1 MIKIKSL
8 TCKNFMSVGNVTQ
21 SISFEDKSLVLV
33 LGENLDQGGI
43 DARNGVGKSTI
54 VNALSYGFFG
64 SALTNIRKDNLVNKT
79 NGKNMVV
86 TLLFEKDG
94 IEYLIER
101 GRKPNKFAFMEVGT
115 DLDIDEADEA
125 QGDSRVTQQDL
136 ERNLGLTHTM
146 FKNIVALNTYS
157 EPFLA
162 MRAAD
167 QRDLIEQLLGITKL
181 SEKADVLKEQLKNT
195 KDSIKEEEFRIE
207 AIKGTNSR
215 IEKNIE
221 DLKKKS
227 KSWMITQENTI
238 KETRDAISVLE
249 DIDVEEEITNHKLL
263 VDIKEVEAKYSSI
276 SSKLK
281 LAKRAFKADQDA
293 YAATEKNLLIVQ
305 EQTCHTC
312 GQELHD
318 EAHEKLESE
327 VTEKLAE
334 ITERM
339 GSNEEKVIKLQEEL
353 DGIEQPTKPD
363 TFYDNIED
371 AYNHRSSLE
380 SLQHTLET
388 EQARENYFVDQIENL
403 KETGIQNIDYT
414 KLNDLVSL
422 RDHQDFLLRLL
433 TNKDSFIRKRI
444 INQNLAYLNARLDHY
459 LVRVGLPHKVKFMPD
474 LTVQIREHGRDLDF
488 DNLSRGER
496 TRLILGLSW
505 SFRDVYES
513 LNSAIS
519 LLFIDELIDNGL
531 DPAGVESA
539 LAVLKQMAREA
550 QRNIFLISHR
560 DELVGRVG
568 SVLKVVKESGFTS
581 FADEEDDEFLDEML

>member
-227 KSWMITQENTI
+227 KSWMITQETTI
-238 KETRDAISVLE
+238 KETRDAIVVLE
-249 DIDVEEEITNHKLL
+249 DIDVEEEIESHKLL
-263 VDIKEVEAKYSSI
+263 VDIKEVEAKYKAVN
-276 SSKLK
+276 SKLK

-318 EAHEKLESE
+318 DAHEKLEAE

-334 ITERM
+334 ITKRM
-339 GSNEEKVIKLQEEL
+339 GDNEQKVIELQEEI
-353 DGIEQPTKPD
+353 DGITQPASPD
-363 TFYDNIED
+363 TFYDNVED

-388 EQARENYFVDQIENL
+388 EQARENHFVDQIENL
-403 KETGIQNIDYT
+403 KETGIQHIDYT

-539 LAVLKQMAREA
+539 LSVLKQMAREA